1 MATFGERIKELR
13 VKKGFGLREFAKKV
27 GISATYLS
35 KMERDKDPPPA
46 EGKIIK
52 MAGLLGADQNEL
64 LALAKKLPPQFKEA
78 FMKNPTYT
86 RKIPEFLRTVAE
98 TELTDDDWE
107 RLIKKVKRKTQ

>member
-1 MATFGERIKELR
+1 MATFGQT
-13 VKKGFGLREFAKKV
+13 VKKLRLRKEYGLREFARKV

-35 KMERDKDPPPA
+35 KMERGLDPPPA
-46 EGKIIK
+46 EDKIIN